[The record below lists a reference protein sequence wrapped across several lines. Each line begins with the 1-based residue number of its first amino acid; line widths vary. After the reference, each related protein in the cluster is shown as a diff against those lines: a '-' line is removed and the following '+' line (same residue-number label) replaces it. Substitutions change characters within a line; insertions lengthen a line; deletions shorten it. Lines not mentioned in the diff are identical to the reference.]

1 MMNSIFWEIVNSYN
15 KKEIA
20 HAFSIILRAHYEKI
34 KMNELGIDKKFELNQ
49 MNNFQIVYDDEKFF
63 LTTNKKEIIINNSL
77 FNNLVTKIYQYF
89 KDEYPINYDYK
100 LIDPIFFSLFFYDVL
115 DKIEKVNYDVINI
128 SDIRLLRYKSK
139 PVSMDESERY
149 KALIDENY
157 EMYSPFNSNLTIET
171 PKQRLKRSLKSIKE
185 KGYGYNDQY
194 AIFYNDEP
202 YIRDGQ
208 HRVAV
213 IKYLYGDI
221 DIKIIRVYLKDNYFY
236 D

>member
-1 MMNSIFWEIVNSYN
+1 MKVIFS
-15 KKEIA
+15 
-20 HAFSIILRAHYEKI
+20 FS
-34 KMNELGIDKKFELNQ
+34 
-49 MNNFQIVYDDEKFF
+49 
-63 LTTNKKEIIINNSL
+63 
-77 FNNLVTKIYQYF
+77 KIYQYF